1 LLAYDW
7 PLRRLWANG
16 FIGNFFLL
24 VIRREEAGVIGR
36 MSFSISIS
44 ARTCHNEEKAGVFPL
59 SRVKHGLKMRRTDR
73 NLPDADLSQAELSA
87 LLAAVGAERSVSAF
101 ETIFRYYGPR
111 VRSFM
116 AMKTRDMQ
124 LAEELMQ
131 ETMTAV
137 WNKAVQF
144 DPSRGNVSSWI
155 FTIARN
161 QRIDAFRRKRPVFDE
176 NDPVFVADNGPLADV
191 ELEGRQDA
199 ELLRQAMETLPAE
212 QLDVLK
218 RAFFDEASHSTIAE
232 DMGIPLGT
240 VKSRIRLAFDK
251 LRTTLEGRR

>member
-1 LLAYDW
+1 MLGLYASGRQTDC
-7 PLRRLWANG
+7 RR
-16 FIGNFFLL
+16 FFFCA
-24 VIRREEAGVIGR
+24 VICCGDAGVKPA
-36 MSFSISIS
+36 MNATVSISS
-44 ARTCHNEEKAGVFPL
+44 GTCHNDARPASRPV
-59 SRVKHGLKMRRTDR
+59 SRVKHGLKMKRTDR
-73 NLPDADLSQAELSA
+73 QFADQDLSPMELSN
-87 LLAAVGAERSVSAF
+87 LLTAVGQDRSIEAF

-116 AMKTRDMQ
+116 AMKTRDAQ

-144 DPSRGNVSSWI
+144 DPARGNVSAWI

-161 QRIDAFRRKRPVFDE
+161 LRIDAFRRKRPVFDE
-176 NDPVFVADNGPLADV
+176 NDPVFVADNAPAADV

-199 ELLRQAMETLPAE
+199 ELLREAMESLPPE

-251 LRTTLEGRR
+251 LRTALEGRR

>member
-1 LLAYDW
+1 MKRTDLHSKEQDLTTSELSRLL
-7 PLRRLWANG
+7 
-16 FIGNFFLL
+16 LL
-24 VIRREEAGVIGR
+24 VGR
-36 MSFSISIS
+36 
-44 ARTCHNEEKAGVFPL
+44 
-59 SRVKHGLKMRRTDR
+59 DR
-73 NLPDADLSQAELSA
+73 DVA
-87 LLAAVGAERSVSAF
+87 AF
-101 ETIFRYYGPR
+101 EVLFRYYGPR

-116 AMKTRDMQ
+116 SMKTRDMQ

-144 DPSRGNVSSWI
+144 DPARGNVSAWI

-176 NDPVFVADNGPLADV
+176 NDPAFVRDDVAPADV
-191 ELEGRQDA
+191 EMEGRQDA
-199 ELLRQAMETLPAE
+199 ELLRKAMDTLPPE

-218 RAFFDEASHSTIAE
+218 RAFFEEASHSQIAE

-240 VKSRIRLAFDK
+240 VKSRIRLAFEK
-251 LRTTLEGRR
+251 LRTSLEALR

>member
-1 LLAYDW
+1 MSLAVS
-7 PLRRLWANG
+7 
-16 FIGNFFLL
+16 IM
-24 VIRREEAGVIGR
+24 AG
-36 MSFSISIS
+36 
-44 ARTCHNEEKAGVFPL
+44 TCHNEEKVGVSL
-59 SRVKHGLKMRRTDR
+59 LARVQHGQRMKRTDR
-73 NLPDADLSQAELSA
+73 ISTDQDIAQAELSR
-87 LLAAVGAERSVSAF
+87 LLAAVGQSRDVNAF
-101 ETIFRYYGPR
+101 EAIFRYYGPR

-116 AMKTRDMQ
+116 AMKTRDTQ

-144 DPSRGNVSSWI
+144 DPGRGNVSAWI

-161 QRIDAFRRKRPVFDE
+161 QRIDAFRRRRPAFDE
-176 NDPVFVADNGPLADV
+176 NDPAFVRDNEPPADV

-199 ELLRQAMETLPAE
+199 ELLRKAMETLPPE

-218 RAFFDEASHSTIAE
+218 RAFFDEASHSAIAE

>member
-1 LLAYDW
+1 
-7 PLRRLWANG
+7 
-16 FIGNFFLL
+16 
-24 VIRREEAGVIGR
+24 
-36 MSFSISIS
+36 MSLTVSIL
-44 ARTCHNEEKAGVFPL
+44 ARTCHKEIKAGASPL
-59 SRVKHGLKMRRTDR
+59 SRVQHGQRMKRTDR
-73 NLPDADLSQAELSA
+73 PSTNHEIPQAELSR
-87 LLAAVGAERSVSAF
+87 LLAAVGQERSVDAF
-101 ETIFRYYGPR
+101 ETIFRHYAPR

-116 AMKTRDMQ
+116 AMKTRDAQ

-144 DPSRGNVSSWI
+144 DPSRGNVSAWI

-161 QRIDAFRRKRPVFDE
+161 LRIDAFRRRRPAFDE
-176 NDPVFVADNGPLADV
+176 NDPAFVRDNEPPADI

-199 ELLRQAMETLPAE
+199 ELLRKAMESLPPE

-218 RAFFDEASHSTIAE
+218 RAFFDEASHSAIAE